1 MVTNTESEIQR
12 ACDFLNIQYDSVM
25 LDHTKQVG
33 KLGDTDKSHHSNL
46 SKPISSESIG
56 KWKSNL
62 SESDQESITKL
73 LHKHL
78 ERLGY
83 AD

>member
-1 MVTNTESEIQR
+1 
-12 ACDFLNIQYDSVM
+12 M
-25 LDHTKQVG
+25 LDHTKQVK
-33 KLGDTDKSHHSNL
+33 KLGDTDKEHHSNL
-46 SKPISSESIG
+46 SKPISSDSVG
-56 KWKSNL
+56 KWRNNL

-78 ERLGY
+78 QRLGY

>member
-12 ACDFLNIQYDSVM
+12 VCDFLNIQYDSAM
-25 LDHTKQVG
+25 LDHTKQVE
-33 KLGDTDKSHHSNL
+33 KLGDTDRSHHSNL